1 MSTVPPNPDD
11 LAEPAD
17 RLEPGLAPAAPHATA
32 EDKAPPSDSAL
43 PVRPAR
49 GRQPLWPPP
58 AAARWVAMGLFLFA
72 LALHLSVAFG
82 GVLVGIDFKTLIV
95 LDEIGAI
102 LLAPMIFL
110 VLLRLPIAEGFM
122 FRKASWPHYAV
133 AIAGAWPL
141 QMLGGAI
148 QEMIIDS
155 LPNSE
160 ALREFLRQ
168 AMEPLLQ
175 ADSAADMAMLLFGA
189 VILAAVCEEILFRGL
204 MLRLLTLGGNW
215 VAPLFVT
222 ALLFAAFHLDP
233 FGLLPRTLMGVY
245 FGLLV
250 WRSGS
255 IFPAM
260 VAHGANNLL
269 AFATVAFF
277 DDAAIAAAAEAP
289 GPPTEV
295 IGAGAAL
302 IFAGILYAYLRWVP
316 RATATARTEPSSGA
330 IRWSPPT
337 LEMAKPQPS
346 TPTSTRATEPGKGT

>member
-1 MSTVPPNPDD
+1 
-11 LAEPAD
+11 
-17 RLEPGLAPAAPHATA
+17 
-32 EDKAPPSDSAL
+32 
-43 PVRPAR
+43 
-49 GRQPLWPPP
+49 
-58 AAARWVAMGLFLFA
+58 
-72 LALHLSVAFG
+72 
-82 GVLVGIDFKTLIV
+82 
-95 LDEIGAI
+95 
-102 LLAPMIFL
+102 
-110 VLLRLPIAEGFM
+110 M

-346 TPTSTRATEPGKGT
+346 TPTSTRATEPEKGT